1 MSRAPCPPP
10 PPAPSARPTRRLTG
24 TLLALA
30 IAAAACGGG
39 PDRAATLPA
48 PAPGPASAPPA
59 PLDVDS
65 TASPAATATPTVP
78 APATPATDDQDGA
91 APPGAA
97 VGPLG
102 PGGES
107 AAPPSPGDPA
117 ILAQQLTD
125 AERAVRGPA
134 TPADRRVAAAR
145 VQQVAYR
152 TLGRHP
158 EWDGEVDTALPEE
171 LRAAVRANVAA
182 RRDLA
187 RLLPSP
193 LRDTVPAWRIVPP
206 APEAELLSA
215 YHQAEAA
222 TGVGWQYLAA
232 INLVESGMG
241 RIRGLST
248 AGAQGPM
255 QFLPSTFAEYGEGGD
270 IDDPGDSILAAA
282 RLLAR
287 NGFDRGDIDN
297 ALYRYNNSNAY
308 VRAIRAIADVIA
320 ADPGAYSGY
329 YRWDVYYATSIGVAL
344 LPIGYES
351 SEPIPA
357 DAYFAAYPERRLE

>member
-1 MSRAPCPPP
+1 M
-10 PPAPSARPTRRLTG
+10 
-24 TLLALA
+24 A
-30 IAAAACGGG
+30 IAVAACGAG
-39 PDRAATLPA
+39 PDGATTLP
-48 PAPGPASAPPA
+48 PPGPGAASAPPA
-59 PLDVDS
+59 QVDVGATS
-65 TASPAATATPTVP
+65 SPATAAPT
-78 APATPATDDQDGA
+78 APGTDDHDGV
-91 APPGAA
+91 APPGTAIPSSA
-97 VGPLG
+97 
-102 PGGES
+102 GGEG
-107 AAPPSPGDPA
+107 AAPPSPA
-117 ILAQQLTD
+117 EAATIAQQLTN
-125 AERAVRGPA
+125 AERAVRDPA
-134 TPADRRVAAAR
+134 TPADQRVAAAR

-152 TLGRHP
+152 TLGRHQ
-158 EWDGEVDTALPEE
+158 EWDNEVDAALPEE

-193 LRDTVPAWRIVPP
+193 LRDTVPAWKIVAP

-287 NGFDRGDIDN
+287 NGFDRGEIDN

-329 YRWDVYYATSIGVAL
+329 YLWDVYYATSIGVAL

-351 SEPIPA
+351 SEPIAAA
-357 DAYFAAYPERRLE
+357 DYFAAYPQRRLE